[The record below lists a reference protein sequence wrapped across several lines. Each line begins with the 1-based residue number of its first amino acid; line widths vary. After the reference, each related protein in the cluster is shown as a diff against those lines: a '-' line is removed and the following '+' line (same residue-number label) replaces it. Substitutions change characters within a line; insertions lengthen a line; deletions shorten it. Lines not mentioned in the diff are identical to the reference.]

1 MRTDPGIMTDYKVN
15 GSSNLSVY
23 VREKGG
29 GFFIIQPIG
38 SINTITSPILQ
49 NELDQIYESK
59 SEIIMFDMK
68 QVSYINSKGLH
79 VILKA
84 HQAMKSRGGRI
95 ALVNLQ
101 PHIKKVF
108 DIIDALPAQRIF
120 ASRQELDNYLDTM
133 QKSYPDYSYTAKFE
147 AGTSKYN
154 ERAAVNF
161 NQGIEQPCRI

>member
-1 MRTDPGIMTDYKVN
+1 MRAEPEIMADYKVN

-23 VREKGG
+23 VREKRE
-29 GFFIIQPIG
+29 GFFIIHPIG

-59 SEIIMFDMK
+59 SEIILFDMK
-68 QVSYINSKGLH
+68 LVSYINSKGLH

-95 ALVNLQ
+95 VLMNFQ

-108 DIIDALPAQRIF
+108 DIINALPKQRIF
-120 ASRQELDNYLDTM
+120 ASRYELDNYLDTM
-133 QKSYPDYSYTAKFE
+133 QKSYLDYSYQNEFK
-147 AGTSKYN
+147 AGTDYYKFWAKSNYS
-154 ERAAVNF
+154 
-161 NQGIEQPCRI
+161 QGFEMSSRM

>member
-1 MRTDPGIMTDYKVN
+1 MRAEPEIMTDHKVN

-23 VREKGG
+23 VREKRE
-29 GFFIIQPIG
+29 GFFIIHPIG

-49 NELDQIYESK
+49 NKVEQIYESK
-59 SEIIMFDMK
+59 PEIIMFDMK

-95 ALVNLQ
+95 ILMDFQ

-108 DIIDALPAQRIF
+108 DIINALPKQRIF
-120 ASRQELDNYLDTM
+120 ANRYELDNYLDTM
-133 QKSYPDYSYTAKFE
+133 QKSYLDYSYLNEFELGPDNYKIWAK
-147 AGTSKYN
+147 SN
-154 ERAAVNF
+154 S
-161 NQGIEQPCRI
+161 NQGLEMSSRM